1 MLTRVFSAAIQG
13 VEALEVE
20 IEVNT
25 GPGEPKIIVV
35 GLPDVA
41 VKESKDRVTT
51 AIANSGFRWPRE
63 RTTINL
69 APADI
74 KKEGPSFDLP
84 IAIGMIASAQSASLP
99 RLERCLV
106 AGELALTGEIRP
118 VKGALPIAIEA
129 RERGKKAVVL
139 PIANAAEAAIVEGI
153 DVYGVANLREAYEF
167 LAKQTEL
174 SPVIGNAADRLSVH
188 SPDEVDF
195 AEVKGQQLVK
205 RAVEVAVA
213 GGHNI
218 LLIGPPGSG
227 KSMLAKRIATV
238 IPPMDLEEAI
248 ETTKIHSICGL
259 LDEKNAFVSVRPFR
273 SPHHTISD
281 IGLLGGSTNP
291 TPGEV
296 SLAHNGVLFLDELPE
311 FKRSTLEVMRQ
322 PLEDG
327 KVTISRAAGTMTFP
341 SDFMLVAAMNP
352 CACGYFGDPKR
363 ECRCSQAQ
371 IERYRA
377 RISGPLLDRIDIHVE
392 APAVEYR
399 DLSSRESAESSAAIR
414 ERVVAAREQQASRF
428 SKGRKTACNAR
439 MSHSQIKK
447 FCELDATGQE
457 LLRHAMEDLQLSAR
471 AYDRI
476 LKVAR
481 TIADLAG
488 SEKIQPGHVGEAIQ
502 YRTLDRRLWS

>member
-218 LLIGPPGSG
+218 LMIG
-227 KSMLAKRIATV
+227 
-238 IPPMDLEEAI
+238 
-248 ETTKIHSICGL
+248 
-259 LDEKNAFVSVRPFR
+259 NN
-273 SPHHTISD
+273 
-281 IGLLGGSTNP
+281 NP
-291 TPGEV
+291 
-296 SLAHNGVLFLDELPE
+296 LF
-311 FKRSTLEVMRQ
+311 
-322 PLEDG
+322 
-327 KVTISRAAGTMTFP
+327 
-341 SDFMLVAAMNP
+341 
-352 CACGYFGDPKR
+352 
-363 ECRCSQAQ
+363 CR
-371 IERYRA
+371 
-377 RISGPLLDRIDIHVE
+377 
-392 APAVEYR
+392 
-399 DLSSRESAESSAAIR
+399 
-414 ERVVAAREQQASRF
+414 
-428 SKGRKTACNAR
+428 
-439 MSHSQIKK
+439 
-447 FCELDATGQE
+447 GQ
-457 LLRHAMEDLQLSAR
+457 
-471 AYDRI
+471 
-476 LKVAR
+476 
-481 TIADLAG
+481 
-488 SEKIQPGHVGEAIQ
+488 
-502 YRTLDRRLWS
+502 